1 VRQLRSV
8 DQKRLHRE
16 WQRRTD
22 QRIALLLDGVQDPFN
37 VGSIVRT
44 SAALRVEHLYLSAH
58 ATAPTHPKVGKTA
71 MGTERYLEWSE
82 YERAT
87 DAVGAARDDGFRVV
101 ALELADGSSPL
112 FELDLGG
119 DVCIVLGNE
128 SRGLSDTTLAS
139 CDAVGYLPLLGRVGS
154 LNVAAAAAAALSE
167 VRRQG
172 WQSGAPDEH
181 DGTDA

>member
-1 VRQLRSV
+1 MKQLRSV

-22 QRIALLLDGVQDPFN
+22 QRVALLLDGVQDPFN

-44 SAALRVEHLYLSAH
+44 AAALRVEHLYLAAH
-58 ATAPTHPKVGKTA
+58 ATTPKHPKVGKTA

-82 YERAT
+82 YDRAV
-87 DAVGAARDDGFRVV
+87 DAVAAAHEDGFRVV
-101 ALELADGSSPL
+101 ALELADESAPL
-112 FELDLGG
+112 FELDLAG
-119 DVCIVLGNE
+119 DVCVVLGNE
-128 SRGLSDTTLAS
+128 NKGLNDAALVS

-172 WQSGAPDEH
+172 WQSG
-181 DGTDA
+181 